1 MKKVFMLLAF
11 TLFVGGQAFAQY
23 SLPPL
28 SYGYSELEPYLDSA
42 TVYIHYNKHHQ
53 GYATKLNETLEK
65 YPDYKNLPI
74 EDLLDKVNQMP
85 AAIRTKVRNFGGGY
99 YNHNLYWSLLTTKE
113 KSVMSPALVDSI
125 NANFGSVERLKDYLE
140 KAASSVFG
148 SGWAW
153 LVRADD
159 GKIKLLYTA
168 NQDNP
173 LMSKN
178 KAKPILGID
187 LWEHAYYLK
196 FQSDRQAYI
205 NSLWE
210 IINWNKVEEL
220 MKK

>member
-1 MKKVFMLLAF
+1 MKKILLLAVAG
-11 TLFVGGQAFAQY
+11 LFLGSQAFAQY
-23 SLPPL
+23 ALPAL
-28 SYGYSELEPYLDSA
+28 NYGYSDLEPYLDSA

-53 GYATKLNETLEK
+53 GYANKLNDVLEK
-65 YPDYKNLPI
+65 YPDYKSFPI

-125 NANFGSVERLKDYLE
+125 NANFGSVERMKEYLLK
-140 KAASSVFG
+140 ASSTVFG
-148 SGWAW
+148 SGWVW

-178 KAKPILGID
+178 KAQPILAID

-196 FQSDRQAYI
+196 FQNNREAYI
-205 NSLWE
+205 NSIWE
-210 IINWNKVEEL
+210 IINWAKVEEL
-220 MKK
+220 MK